1 MQRSDEQAA
10 GKSKKHCDSACLYS
24 WKRLPSESG
33 KQATQQQDNDMTYQ
47 EEKANQQRIE
57 RMIRELQSELC
68 DLVRSGEITDIE
80 ANEWVNM
87 KADQWMNGLS

>member
-1 MQRSDEQAA
+1 
-10 GKSKKHCDSACLYS
+10 
-24 WKRLPSESG
+24 
-33 KQATQQQDNDMTYQ
+33 MTYQ

>member
-1 MQRSDEQAA
+1 MRFFLLFLLLIS
-10 GKSKKHCDSACLYS
+10 
-24 WKRLPSESG
+24 LPMIQQSYG
-33 KQATQQQDNDMTYQ
+33 KQAKQQQDNEMTYQ
-47 EEKANQQRIE
+47 EEQANQQRID

-87 KADQWMNGLS
+87 KADQWMSGLS